1 MVVSK
6 SSGMARFDYS
16 GIASGATLGS
26 SSEGSSTN
34 TINTQ
39 KSNTTKRKKR
49 RHRTIFTQ
57 FQIDELEKA
66 FQVSNIPHF
75 SYDPSQKRLRCW
87 FEGEWEVDISANAH
101 LLMND
106 HSHYSSGNSYR
117 IVAQLE
123 TLLHLKRWTEPK
135 KMKTFFID
143 RLKNGQNISHGSNL
157 IKNGIK
163 KTIFSCPSSKKK
175 PNNELKSPPPCLRI
189 S

>member
-16 GIASGATLGS
+16 GIASGATLGT

-87 FEGEWEVDISANAH
+87 SEGEWGVDISANTQ
-101 LLMND
+101 LMIT
-106 HSHYSSGNSYR
+106 HTTLRAIPKQKKSRSRYSSHCSTTWN
-117 IVAQLE
+117 AFAPQ
-123 TLLHLKRWTEPK
+123 
-135 KMKTFFID
+135 KMDRAKEDEDFF
-143 RLKNGQNISHGSNL
+143 HWP
-157 IKNGIK
+157 IK
-163 KTIFSCPSSKKK
+163 KWTKYFPWF
-175 PNNELKSPPPCLRI
+175 
-189 S
+189 